1 MKLTMKYR
9 FWILIIKNQEIYV
22 SMEGFKIFFK
32 NIMARRLHVYV
43 TLNQLLFT
51 CKMQEHFIK
60 ALSF

>member
-1 MKLTMKYR
+1 MFLWKVL
-9 FWILIIKNQEIYV
+9 
-22 SMEGFKIFFK
+22 KIFFK

-60 ALSF
+60 ALSFKVIITIKIGLQYF